1 MYFCMQ
7 IYVVC
12 HASCW
17 PNTFECLLLYF
28 YRPRPPIAA
37 MSRVPHVG
45 PCSVCGAPNPKHRKC
60 EKCGKPYCSKEC
72 QKADW
77 KEHKKCCEPTYR
89 GISFVTEDAVAAGK
103 RKATRNLEMFEAQMM
118 LYVSGYAAAPL
129 CRVGTHPDLQ
139 RVMSRC
145 WLTSMEAWE
154 DGATAGLM
162 EGIASFKIRFTMT
175 RIGSVST
182 EAVLNS
188 MNTRLF
194 LHLPDKNKMNEW
206 TIVMEPLAK

>member
-1 MYFCMQ
+1 
-7 IYVVC
+7 
-12 HASCW
+12 
-17 PNTFECLLLYF
+17 
-28 YRPRPPIAA
+28 
-37 MSRVPHVG
+37 MSRVPLVG

-89 GISFVTEDAVAAGK
+89 GISFATEDAFAAGK
-103 RKATRNLEMFEAQMM
+103 RKAARNLEMFEAQMM
-118 LYVSGYAAAPL
+118 LYVGGHAAAPF

-139 RVMSRC
+139 RVMSRS
-145 WLTSMEAWE
+145 WLASMEAWE
-154 DGATAGLM
+154 DGATAELM
-162 EGIASFKIRFTMT
+162 EGIASFKIRFTVT
-175 RIGSVST
+175 RMGSVLT
-182 EAVLNS
+182 EAVLNGKS
-188 MNTRLF
+188 TRLF